1 MLQVSLSFRL
11 EVDWA
16 VARITPVRGPH
27 SSEAPPPLQSDAGN
41 LGRLHS
47 GSGVSQGTRVV
58 TVMINGVSRSGV
70 VNDQGEIVVTSES
83 PKFFEIR
90 MIGVTRMGRGVNQV
104 KRLGVR
110 GVIHSVHKRYLHFE
124 ERVQKG
130 LLRCLPT
137 STTSSIV

>member
-1 MLQVSLSFRL
+1 M
-11 EVDWA
+11 
-16 VARITPVRGPH
+16 
-27 SSEAPPPLQSDAGN
+27 
-41 LGRLHS
+41 HS

-70 VNDQGEIVVTSES
+70 INDQGEIVVTSES
-83 PKFFEIR
+83 PKFFEIKDD
-90 MIGVTRMGRGVNQV
+90 RGDEDGSRCEPSQEA
-104 KRLGVR
+104 GVR